1 MDQLLMKARA
11 LHNERKK
18 IAFSALLIAGTV
30 AFYLFY
36 SPGII
41 DLPPPDWFPRGWIQG
56 FEVVASFNT
65 IAFFLALGLMVLAY
79 SVWTWAFLPSPAAI
93 YTMGVL
99 RGILGPDVIIR
110 QSIGKKFRVMLEGG
124 NHIDVSCS
132 IKGLGGEWFN
142 YRLVSSKVEGE
153 NLDSIALRHGM
164 SIQDGHFTSHVSND
178 ELHSRTLLLAKAMMF
193 VNAN

>member
-1 MDQLLMKARA
+1 MDQLLTNARA
-11 LHNERKK
+11 LYKEREK

-30 AFYLFY
+30 AFYLIY
-36 SPGII
+36 SPGIF
-41 DLPPPDWFPRGWIQG
+41 DLAPPDWFPRGWIQG

-79 SVWTWAFLPSPAAI
+79 SFWTWAFLPSPAAI

-110 QSIGKKFRVMLEGG
+110 QSIGKKFRVVLESGS
-124 NHIDVSCS
+124 HIDVSCS
-132 IKGLGGEWFN
+132 IKRPGGEWFH

-153 NLDSIALRHGM
+153 NLDNIAFRHGM
-164 SIQDGHFTSHVSND
+164 SIQDGHFTSHVSSD
-178 ELHSRTLLLAKAMMF
+178 ELHSRTLLLTKAMMF
-193 VNAN
+193 VDAN

>member
-1 MDQLLMKARA
+1 
-11 LHNERKK
+11 
-18 IAFSALLIAGTV
+18 GTV
-30 AFYLFY
+30 VFYLFY

-41 DLPPPDWFPRGWIQG
+41 DLAPPDWFPHQGILG

-93 YTMGVL
+93 YTLGVL
-99 RGILGPDVIIR
+99 RGILGPDAIIK

-124 NHIDVSCS
+124 IHIDVSCS
-132 IKGLGGEWFN
+132 IKGPGGEWFH
-142 YRLVSSKVEGE
+142 YRLVSSKLEGE
-153 NLDSIALRHGM
+153 DLDNIAFRHGM

-193 VNAN
+193 ANPN